1 MWYNEQMSGERMSK
15 RMRQPLYVTDAL
27 AVGYTAIHRQPFIL
41 LFSIGLSVYL
51 WLGRAIGLALPP
63 NDVQGI
69 VAQWLGTLHA
79 IDARTLLLIT
89 NMIPF
94 LAPGPAAMLPPP
106 IYLPVAQFVSA
117 VVILNL
123 IALSLSSSFMVLLR
137 QMLLNERPAWKITLI
152 RSLTVAYRLAGL
164 FGIVGGVLGPLL
176 GLSVLI
182 GFYIP
187 ATIPFIYNGWI
198 LLGIFGLIGF
208 GLTPE
213 IITLHNER
221 PVAALRKSWQ
231 LARQRWFAI
240 ATFLAVCAVVEVGFA
255 QIWHALATQPGW
267 LALAIIGNAYIG
279 SGLRAARL
287 QFYRAHA
294 ATVALS

>member
-1 MWYNEQMSGERMSK
+1 MSK

-27 AVGYTAIHRQPFIL
+27 AVGYTAISRQPFIL

-51 WLGRAIGLALPP
+51 WLGSAIVLALPP
-63 NDVQGI
+63 TDVQDI
-69 VAQWLGTLHA
+69 VTQWLGTFHA

-89 NMIPF
+89 NVIPV
-94 LAPGPAAMLPPP
+94 LAPGPEATLPPP
-106 IYLPVAQFVSA
+106 LYLPVAQFVIA
-117 VVILNL
+117 VISLNL
-123 IALSLSSSFMVLLR
+123 IALSLSSGFMVLLR
-137 QMLLNERPAWKITLI
+137 QMILNERSEWKITLV
-152 RSLTVAYRLAGL
+152 RSLTVAYHLAGF
-164 FGIVGGVLGPLL
+164 FGIAGGVLGPLF

-182 GFYIP
+182 VFYIP
-187 ATIPFIYNGWI
+187 AATPFIYNGWI
-198 LLGIFGLIGF
+198 LLGIFALVGF

-213 IITLHNER
+213 IIILHNER

-231 LARQRWFAI
+231 LARRRWFAI
-240 ATFLAVCAVVEVGFA
+240 ATFLAVCTIVEVGFA
-255 QIWHALATQPGW
+255 QIWRALATQPGW
-267 LALAIIGNAYIG
+267 LAPAIIGNAYIG